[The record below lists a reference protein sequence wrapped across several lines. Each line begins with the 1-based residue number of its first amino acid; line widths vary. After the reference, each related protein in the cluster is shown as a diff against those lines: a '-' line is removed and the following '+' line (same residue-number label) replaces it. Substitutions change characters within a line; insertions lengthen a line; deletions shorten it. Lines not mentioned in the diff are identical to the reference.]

1 MGYSRVV
8 GHGPG
13 PAGKGVP
20 GRARGAPVRVQAVRF
35 AARDGREIA
44 GDLFRPRGTPR
55 AVAVVAPAMGVRRS
69 FYATFGA
76 FLAEAGLLALS
87 VDYRGIGDSAPARL
101 RGFPARLRDW
111 GELDLSGACDEL
123 RRQAPDVPLLW
134 VGHSVGAQ
142 LMGLVDAP
150 VSAAVFVAAG
160 TGHPSLWPATARLG
174 MGAAW
179 WVAIPL
185 LTAVA
190 GRLPMKALGQG
201 EDIPAGVAREWAEWG
216 RHPRYVRRYADSR
229 GGAGYAR
236 YAGPI
241 RAYSFSD
248 DGYAPPRAAESLL
261 GLYSAARVE
270 HRRLRPEDLG
280 VERIGHFAPMRQAF
294 ARPLWSEIRD
304 WLVSR

>member
-1 MGYSRVV
+1 VV
-8 GHGPG
+8 
-13 PAGKGVP
+13 
-20 GRARGAPVRVQAVRF
+20 
-35 AARDGREIA
+35 
-44 GDLFRPRGTPR
+44 
-55 AVAVVAPAMGVRRS
+55 VVAPAMGVRRS
-69 FYATFGA
+69 FYAAFST
-76 FLAEAGLLALS
+76 FLAEAGLLALT
-87 VDYRGIGDSAPARL
+87 VDYRGIGDSAPRTL

-123 RRQAPDVPLLW
+123 RRQAPGVPILW

-150 VSAAVFVAAG
+150 VAAAVFVASG
-160 TGHPSLWPATARLG
+160 TGHPSHWPAAARLG
-174 MGAAW
+174 MGAIW
-179 WVAIPL
+179 WVGVPL
-185 LTAVA
+185 LTALA

-201 EDIPAGVAREWAEWG
+201 EDVPAGVAREWAEWG

-248 DGYAPPRAAESLL
+248 DAYAPPRAAGSLL
-261 GLYSAARVE
+261 ELYSAARVE
-270 HRRLRPEDLG
+270 HRTLRPGDLG
-280 VERIGHFAPMRQAF
+280 VERLGHFAPLRQGF
-294 ARPLWSEIRD
+294 AVPLWTEIRD